1 MAQAQSTVTVQLN
14 PGTHYLCTCGASSNS
29 PFCNGS
35 HKGTP
40 FRPIALELDAP
51 KTVEVTGSIAS

>member
-1 MAQAQSTVTVQLN
+1 MAQPQSTVTVQLN
-14 PGTHYLCTCGASSNS
+14 SGTHYLCTCGASSDS

-40 FRPIALELDAP
+40 FLPIALELETP
-51 KTVEVTGSIAS
+51 KIVEVTGSIPS